1 MYWLGLFPDRT
12 PVTQADLDTVFSAL
26 EVELGCSLT
35 DRKQFLGERDLIFRA
50 RADQVSGTSAVVSG
64 QKIMVKILD
73 PAWTQRDLDLQDQ
86 IAAALTEAQE
96 DLPFAVPSAIA
107 LPGGGEAGQAG
118 RMSVDTAA
126 GSLWVRIA
134 PWLDGEPMV
143 SSGVRAADLQVQLGR
158 ATAQLHRAL
167 RRVDPQLCPRE
178 HDWTIFGADR
188 RIENSLQVLGD
199 QVATEDRDII
209 RRFVKHFQTEVL
221 TAWDAL
227 PSAVIHHDLHDGNTL
242 LDTDGNLGG
251 IIDFGD
257 IAAAPRV
264 VDLSISAS
272 AVTTPR
278 TPEAQIPTLDEVIAD
293 LCRGYDEVQAL
304 SAEEKRLIAPI
315 AVMRHCLVWTNW
327 TRALMHE
334 DSPYARSR
342 SENLLEVLRREV
354 AETL

>member
-1 MYWLGLFPDRT
+1 MYWLGRSADRT
-12 PVTQADLDTVFSAL
+12 PVTQADLDAIFSTL
-26 EVELGCSLT
+26 EAELGCSFT
-35 DRKQFLGERDLIFRA
+35 DHKQFLGERDLIFRA
-50 RADQVSGTSAVVSG
+50 RADQVSGTSAAVPG

-96 DLPFAVPSAIA
+96 DLRFAVPAAIA
-107 LPGGGEAGQAG
+107 LPGGDEAGQTG

-126 GSLWVRIA
+126 GPLWVRIA
-134 PWLDGEPMV
+134 PWLDGEPMA
-143 SSGVRAADLQVQLGR
+143 SGGVRATDLYVQLGR
-158 ATAQLHRAL
+158 AAAQLHHAL
-167 RRVDPQLCPRE
+167 RGVDPQLCPRE
-178 HDWTIFGADR
+178 HEWTIFGADR
-188 RIENSLQVLGD
+188 RIGYSLQVLGD
-199 QVATEDRDII
+199 QVATEDQDII

-221 TAWDAL
+221 PAWDAL
-227 PSAVIHHDLHDGNTL
+227 PSAVIHHDLHDGNIL

-257 IAAAPRV
+257 IATAPRI
-264 VDLSISAS
+264 VDLSITAS

-278 TPEAQIPTLDEVIAD
+278 TSTAEVPELHDVIAD

-315 AVMRHCLVWTNW
+315 AVMRRCLVWTNW

-334 DSPYARSR
+334 DNPYARSR
-342 SENLLEVLRREV
+342 SENLLEVLGREV